1 MIMRV
6 SRRLLLGLLMAAILL
21 LAGLAS
27 LAQDD
32 GAVES
37 VTIAGTVQ
45 VALGCANDW
54 APECEA
60 SMLAY
65 DEANDLWTSTFDLPA
80 GDYEY
85 KAALNGNWD
94 VNYGAEAEPG
104 GANVALS
111 LAEDTSVTFYFDA
124 KTGYV
129 TDSISTT
136 EFIVAVGSFQD
147 ELGCA
152 SDFDPTCLR
161 TWMQD
166 ADGNNIFNFVTTAL
180 PVGDYEVQVAR
191 DALTEPAYFGGDETP
206 LTFSVPGEGYQ
217 VNVALSARRNAVSVN
232 VRDPQAVVVVP
243 TIAVQPV
250 TGIFTAPGTYQRF
263 LGCEDTTNNGG
274 NWEPACLITQL
285 TDDGSGMYSFTFN
298 SVPAGSYLMKVA
310 VNQSWDEN
318 YGQDG
323 TRGGADIPF
332 EIPVDYATVTFTF
345 DPLTRQV
352 TITVDETNI
361 GGPLELEVAAVTPD
375 LSQQRAYWVARD
387 TILIDLSTTPADLG
401 INFKLYY
408 SPDAA
413 LVATETG
420 FDGGESLDLTF
431 MPPDDRDPAILEKF
445 PHLASMTPY
454 AIAEADL
461 DKVPDI
467 LRGQFGVVGLGEDGR
482 VYVGTGLQIPGVLD
496 DVYATDARLG
506 VTFDGNVPVLRL
518 WAPTAI
524 NVRLMVFDDTTT
536 QDATVIDMERFPR
549 VGVWQA
555 VGDASWYGKYYLY
568 EVTAYYPW
576 VQEIQTHLV
585 TDPYALSLSLNSAR
599 SQIIDLNDAALKPE
613 GWDTLA
619 KPALDAPED
628 IVVYELHVRDFSAN
642 DATVSDAAR
651 GTFKAF
657 TELDSDGMQHLL
669 SLQAAGLSH
678 VHLLPAFDIATI
690 NENAAERSDP
700 DPAVLGQFP
709 PDSEEQQA
717 AVNAVRDADSFNW
730 GYDPYH
736 YTVPEGS
743 YSTDPDGPQRIIE
756 FREMV
761 QTLNENGLRVVMDVV
776 YNHTNASGLS
786 EKSTLD
792 KIVPG
797 YYYRLSR
804 TGGVE
809 TSTCCPNTATEHYM
823 MERLM
828 IDSVVV
834 WAEQYKV
841 DAFRFDL
848 MGHHMKRNMEKLRAA
863 LDSLNL
869 DRDGVDGTAVYVY
882 GEGWNFGEV
891 ADNARGV
898 NATQINL
905 AGTGIGTFSDRLR
918 DAVRGGSPFGDREF
932 LGFVSGLGVID
943 NGLTGG
949 TADEQAARAA
959 LFMDQVRIGLA
970 GNLSAYAFIG
980 SSGETVTG
988 ADVLYNGQPTGYTAD
1003 PQEHIV
1009 YISKHDNETLWDIIA
1024 FKQIDAPLDE
1034 IVRIHN
1040 LGYSVVMLS
1049 QGVPFVHAGDDL
1061 LRSKSMDRD
1070 SYNSGDWFNRIFWDG
1085 SDNNWGAGVP
1095 IADKNQERWDVM
1107 GPLLA
1112 NPDLKPTPEQIQAAS
1127 DHFKALLQIR
1137 MGSPLFRLQTADE
1150 VQARVSFL
1158 NTGPEQTLGVIV
1170 MVLDDTGAVDLDP
1183 QAEKIVVVFNARPE
1197 AYTLSDESLAALEWA
1212 LHPVLA
1218 DGADEVVKAAAF
1230 ADGEFTV
1237 PGRTAAVFVGN

>member
-1 MIMRV
+1 
-6 SRRLLLGLLMAAILL
+6 MAAVLL

-27 LAQDD
+27 LAQVA
-32 GAVES
+32 GEVES
-37 VTIAGTVQ
+37 VTITGTVQ
-45 VALGCANDW
+45 VALGCANDS

-65 DEANDLWTSTFDLPA
+65 DAVNDLWMGTFDLPA

-85 KAALNGNWD
+85 KAALNGSMD
-94 VNYGAEAEPG
+94 VNYGAEAEAG
-104 GANVALS
+104 GANIALS

-129 TDSISTT
+129 TDSVSTT

-152 SDFDPTCLR
+152 ADFDPTCLR

-166 ADGNNIFNFVTTAL
+166 ADGNNIYNFVTTVL

-191 DALTEPAYFGGDETP
+191 DALGEPVLYGDDDAP
-206 LTFSVPGEGYQ
+206 LAFSVAAEGYQ
-217 VNVALSARRNAVSVN
+217 VNVALSARRNSVSVN

-263 LGCEDTTNNGG
+263 LGCEDTTNNNG
-274 NWEPACLITQL
+274 NWEPACLLTQL
-285 TDDGSGMYSFTFN
+285 TDDGSGLYTFSFN
-298 SVPAGSYLMKVA
+298 SVPAGNYMMKIA

-332 EIPVDYATVTFTF
+332 EIPVDYATVTFAF
-345 DPLTRQV
+345 DSLTRQI
-352 TITVDETNI
+352 TISVDETNI
-361 GGPLELEVAAVTPD
+361 GGPLEIEVAAVTPD
-375 LSQQRAYWVARD
+375 LSQQRAYWVTRD
-387 TILIDLSTTPADLG
+387 TILIDLSAAPVDMG
-401 INFKLYY
+401 ITFKLYY
-408 SPDAA
+408 SPDAS

-420 FDGGESLDLTF
+420 FDGGEAIDLAF
-431 MPPDDRDPAILEKF
+431 LPRDSVDPAVFEKF
-445 PHLASMTPY
+445 PHLSAMTAY
-454 AIAEADL
+454 AIPQAEVG
-461 DKVPDI
+461 KVPDI

-496 DVYATDARLG
+496 DLYATDARLG
-506 VTFDGNVPVLRL
+506 VNFDGDLPVLRV
-518 WAPTAI
+518 WAPTAQ
-524 NVRLMVFDDTTT
+524 NVRLALYDDTVSTDVT
-536 QDATVIDMERFPR
+536 YVDMERLDR

-555 VGDASWYGKYYLY
+555 VGDPAWYGKYYQY
-568 EVTAYYPW
+568 EITAYYPW
-576 VQEIQTHLV
+576 VQAFETHLV
-585 TDPYALSLSLNSAR
+585 TDPYAHSLSMNSTR
-599 SQIIDLNDAALKPE
+599 VQIIDLNDPALKPE
-613 GWDTLA
+613 GWDALVKPPLA
-619 KPALDAPED
+619 APED
-628 IVVYELHVRDFSAN
+628 IVLYELHVRDFSAN
-642 DATVSDAAR
+642 DSTVFDESR
-651 GTFKAF
+651 GTFAAF
-657 TELDSDGMQHLL
+657 SELESDGMQHLL
-669 SLQAAGLSH
+669 SLQQAGLTH
-678 VHLLPAFDIATI
+678 IHLLPAFDIATI

-700 DPAVLGQFP
+700 DPAVLAQFP

-786 EKSTLD
+786 EKSVLD

-797 YYYRLSR
+797 YYYRLNR

-828 IDSVVV
+828 IDSVLV
-834 WAEQYKV
+834 WAQQYKV

-848 MGHHMKRNMEKLRAA
+848 MGHHMKSNMVKLRAA
-863 LDSLNL
+863 LDALTP
-869 DRDGVDGTAVYVY
+869 DRAGVDGTQIYVY

-891 ADNARGV
+891 ADNARGI

-918 DAVRGGSPFGDREF
+918 DAARGGSPFGDREF

-949 TADEQAARAA
+949 TPEEQAARAA

-970 GNLSAYAFIG
+970 GNLAAYSFTG
-980 SSGETVTG
+980 SSGETITG

-1009 YISKHDNETLWDIIA
+1009 YVSKHDNETLWDIIA

-1040 LGYSVVMLS
+1040 LGYSVVLLS

-1085 SDNNWGAGVP
+1085 SDNNWGAGLP

-1107 GPLLA
+1107 APLLA
-1112 NPDLKPTPEQIQAAS
+1112 NPDLKPTPAQIQAAA

-1137 MGSPLFRLQTADE
+1137 SGSPLFRLQTAE
-1150 VQARVSFL
+1150 EIQARLSFL

-1170 MVLDDTGAVDLDP
+1170 MVLDDSAGVDLDP
-1183 QAEKIVVVFNARPE
+1183 DAEKLVVVFNARPD
-1197 AYTLSDESLAALEWA
+1197 AYTLSDESLAGLDWA

-1218 DGADEVVKAAAF
+1218 EGSDAIVKSAAF
-1230 ADGEFTV
+1230 ADGAFSV